1 LDIVEQAKKIVDE
14 ARKSDVILRAVGGT
28 AIGMR
33 CLSAKHRSLTREYA
47 DIDLVGLR
55 KQDKNI
61 KKVLTEMGFEPNKRF
76 NALHG
81 VKRLQFWDMK
91 KKIDIDIFLDVFEM
105 CHKLTLKDRLKL
117 DDYTIPLADLLMS
130 KLQIVELNDKD
141 VKDIICIVTDHDF
154 GNESKEQID
163 IDYIAKL
170 CSEDWGLWKTL
181 SMNAKKIVEII
192 DSFDLQPGEKK
203 MVASRLKNFI
213 KRLEEEPKSFRWR
226 MRSKL
231 GESSKW
237 YETVE
242 EVKR

>member
-1 LDIVEQAKKIVDE
+1 MDVVEQARKIVDE
-14 ARKSDVILRAVGGT
+14 AQKNDVILRAVGGT

-33 CLSAKHRSLTREYA
+33 CPSAKHRSLTREYA

-55 KQDKNI
+55 KQDKDI
-61 KKVLTEMGFEPNKRF
+61 KKVLTDMGFEPNKRF

-81 VKRLQFWDMK
+81 MKRLQFWDTK
-91 KKIDIDIFLDVFEM
+91 RKIDIDIFLDVFEM

-117 DDYTIPLADLLMS
+117 DQYTVPLADLIMT

-141 VKDIICIVTDHDF
+141 IKDIIVIAKDHDL
-154 GNESKEQID
+154 GSENNEQID

-181 SMNAKKIVEII
+181 SMNAKKITDMI
-192 DSFDLQPGEKK
+192 DNYDLQPAEKK
-203 MVASRLKNFI
+203 TVVSRLKTFV
-213 KRLEEEPKSFRWR
+213 KKLEDHPKSLRWR
-226 MRSKL
+226 IRSKL

>member
-1 LDIVEQAKKIVDE
+1 LDIVEQAKKIIDE
-14 ARKSDVILRAVGGT
+14 AQRSDVILRAVGGT
-28 AIGMR
+28 AIGIR
-33 CLSAKHRSLTREYA
+33 CPSAKHRSLTREYA

-61 KKVLTEMGFEPNKRF
+61 KKVLTDMGFEPNKRF

-81 VKRLQFWDMK
+81 MKRLQFWDTK

-105 CHKLTLKDRLKL
+105 CHKFTLKDRLKL
-117 DDYTIPLADLLMS
+117 DHYTIPLADLLMT

-141 VKDIICIVTDHDF
+141 VKDIIVIVKDHEL
-154 GNESKEQID
+154 GNENTEQID
-163 IDYIAKL
+163 VEHIAKL

-181 SMNAKKIVEII
+181 SVNAKKIIEMING
-192 DSFDLQPGEKK
+192 FDLQPTDKK
-203 MVASRLKNFI
+203 TVAARLRNLI
-213 KRLEEEPKSFRWR
+213 KRLEEQPKSLRWR